1 MAINNGDTRIAIVAE
16 TQRGLLLQLL
26 LSCWLTTFPDQR
38 SQKLAIPIART
49 LVKLDVLR
57 RVKLFRDAVQKVRSR
72 AN

>member
-16 TQRGLLLQLL
+16 TTKGFTPATPAFLLVDHLPG
-26 LSCWLTTFPDQR
+26 S
-38 SQKLAIPIART
+38 KIAART

-57 RVKLFRDAVQKVRSR
+57 PVRLFRDAVQKVRSR